1 MEEGNGERRGG
12 RVVSKIPIAVWSCAP
27 GFSDASSRSPLP
39 FPLVFFLLLF
49 SHPSTRPT
57 STLSHRTLA
66 PSRADPPVRLHSA
79 GSHPVL
85 PGRAQIYSVDSATA
99 AGGIAVLYTRRES
112 IDSRARIW
120 KHYIFPRR
128 TSMSLSRKPCCQ

>member
-1 MEEGNGERRGG
+1 MASGGG

-49 SHPSTRPT
+49 SRLPAQPPTPHPLAAPSHPSTPI
-57 STLSHRTLA
+57 
-66 PSRADPPVRLHSA
+66 RLHSA

-128 TSMSLSRKPCCQ
+128 TSVSLSRKPCCQ

>member
-1 MEEGNGERRGG
+1 MASGEG

-49 SHPSTRPT
+49 SYPPARPT
-57 STLSHRTLA
+57 SDSVPSRRTPA
-66 PSRADPPVRLHSA
+66 PSRAAPPVRLHSA

-128 TSMSLSRKPCCQ
+128 TSMSFSRKPCCQ

>member
-1 MEEGNGERRGG
+1 MASGGG

-49 SHPSTRPT
+49 SRPPACPT
-57 STLSHRTLA
+57 SDSA
-66 PSRADPPVRLHSA
+66 PSRRSPAPARVDLPVRLHSA

-99 AGGIAVLYTRRES
+99 AGRIAVLYTRRES
-112 IDSRARIW
+112 IDSCARIW
-120 KHYIFPRR
+120 KHYIFSRR
-128 TSMSLSRKPCCQ
+128 TSVSFFRKPCCQ